1 MGDFSI
7 VGILIVVAFVLIS
20 FLLLREAVL
29 WYYKIN
35 KSIDLQIESNNYL
48 KKISEQN
55 DYILD
60 YFRKLETK
68 DIYKDIDK

>member
-1 MGDFSI
+1 MGDYPI
-7 VGILIVVAFVLIS
+7 IGILIVVAFVLLS
-20 FLLLREAVL
+20 FLILREAVL

-35 KSIDLQIESNNYL
+35 KSIDLQIEANSYL

-55 DYILD
+55 IEILNH
-60 YFRKLETK
+60 FRKLETK